1 MMLFMKKILVYFIC
15 LLIFLKFLEYGL
27 HKSTQQQSDYLNEY
41 GLIEVIN
48 GSPQAPK
55 TITMYYSLACFYSR
69 KFLQETYPELKRK
82 YIDTGKI
89 RLIYREFYI
98 PTGTEWTVKLSRIGS
113 SQDYIAFLD
122 YAIKNKIVENSQ
134 KPNTTIIDL
143 VLPFFESRGYK
154 KKDVEDCLNSSSIIT
169 KVQNSAAEASNKYK
183 IRGAPSFVYNDKV
196 HTGLMTIQEIDNFM
210 ETGKFGN

>member
-15 LLIFLKFLEYGL
+15 LLIFLKFLEHGL
-27 HKSTQQQSDYLNEY
+27 HTSTQKQNDYLNEY

-48 GSPQAPK
+48 GDPKAPK

-69 KFLQETYPELKRK
+69 KFLQETYPELKKK

-98 PTGTEWTVKLSRIGS
+98 PSGTEWTVKLSRIGS

-154 KKDVEDCLNSSSIIT
+154 KKNVEDCLNNSAVIT
-169 KVQNSAAEASNKYK
+169 KVQNAAAEASGKYK

-196 HTGLMTIQEIDNFM
+196 HTGLITIQEIDKFM
-210 ETGKFGN
+210 ETGQFGN